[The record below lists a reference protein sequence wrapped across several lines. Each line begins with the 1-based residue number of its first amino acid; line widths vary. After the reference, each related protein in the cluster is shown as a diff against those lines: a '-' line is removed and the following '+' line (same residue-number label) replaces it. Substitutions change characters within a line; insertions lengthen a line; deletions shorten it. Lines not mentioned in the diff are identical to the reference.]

1 MVHGEGTSSIGPNMN
16 KFSGMSGVNATAN
29 TVSIKSTV
37 SNTNKAAITKL
48 RTLMS
53 RTHYYYVSFEYNAQ
67 GLVAC
72 VHIGYSSGDE
82 NAAVHDDSTWYTES
96 AGGEAETPET

>member
-1 MVHGEGTSSIGPNMN
+1 MVHGTGATPIGPDMN
-16 KFSGMSGVNATAN
+16 KFTGMAGVSGTAN

-37 SNTNKAAITKL
+37 SNTNKAALTKL

-82 NAAVHDDSTWYTES
+82 SVEVHDDTTWYTDT
-96 AGGEAETPET
+96 AAPTPTPGT